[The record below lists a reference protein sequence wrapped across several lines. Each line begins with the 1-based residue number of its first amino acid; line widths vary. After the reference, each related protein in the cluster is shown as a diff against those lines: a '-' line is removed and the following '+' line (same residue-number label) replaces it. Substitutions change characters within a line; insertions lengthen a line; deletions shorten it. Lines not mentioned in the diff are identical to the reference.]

1 MFNKDR
7 LRIAKELRGLSN
19 TDFAEKLSCSISK
32 VKQLLDVDK
41 EINENDQDDICRVL
55 NLPKSFF
62 AGNDTQ
68 PHETDQIF
76 YRSVARI
83 KAQHRKA
90 NEAYTLLAINIHK
103 YLNQK
108 VKLPTFHRPD
118 LDITEFL
125 GESKY
130 ADHLAS
136 ELRLSLIHISE
147 PTRPY

>member
-62 AGNDTQ
+62 AGNDTHNHMKQ
-68 PHETDQIF
+68 TKSSID
-76 YRSVARI
+76 R
-83 KAQHRKA
+83 
-90 NEAYTLLAINIHK
+90 LLVLKHSIE
-103 YLNQK
+103 
-108 VKLPTFHRPD
+108 KLMR
-118 LDITEFL
+118 
-125 GESKY
+125 
-130 ADHLAS
+130 
-136 ELRLSLIHISE
+136 HILF
-147 PTRPY
+147 